1 MFARYLDLCWQS
13 GSGTGSLLLSNSNLQ
28 HEAPRESSFGTL
40 WCLNVLPV
48 LSAEETKN
56 MHITL
61 IRCSEVWAGAL
72 MEQRPVFL
80 YMGGLK

>member
-1 MFARYLDLCWQS
+1 MFARYLDLCWHT
-13 GSGTGSLLLSNSNLQ
+13 GSGSLLLSNSNLQ

-40 WCLNVLPV
+40 WCLNVLPM

-56 MHITL
+56 MHITF
-61 IRCSEVWAGAL
+61 IRRLEVWARGL

-80 YMGGLK
+80 YMGG